1 MPTVRFLK
9 IASIPSP
16 ERNNDLIA
24 GMNLTLSSE
33 HLSKLNRARL
43 ATFKRLYMPATAKPS
58 RIQKTSSPSAIGRY
72 LLRPMMN

>member
-9 IASIPSP
+9 IASISST

-33 HLSKLNRARL
+33 YLSKLNRAWL
-43 ATFKRLYMPATAKPS
+43 ATFKRLYMLATAKPS
-58 RIQKTSSPSAIGRY
+58 GKQKTSAPSAIGRY
-72 LLRPMMN
+72 LLRSMMN